1 MIDYW
6 WRK

>member
-1 MIDYW
+1 MTDYW